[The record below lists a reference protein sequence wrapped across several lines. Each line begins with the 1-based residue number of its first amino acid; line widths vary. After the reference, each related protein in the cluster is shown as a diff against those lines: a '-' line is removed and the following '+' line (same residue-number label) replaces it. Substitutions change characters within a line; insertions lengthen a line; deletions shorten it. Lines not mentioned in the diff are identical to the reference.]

1 MSELH
6 RFGQQMTHLT
16 LNIAQKYKI
25 IRISKI
31 FQFHPVQQK
40 TTMFGILYTVLGEN
54 FRKNLNW
61 NTYIIYTDNVIT
73 YTVCINL
80 LFLASQIKIIPKNCK
95 F

>member
-40 TTMFGILYTVLGEN
+40 TTNVWYFVHGPW
-54 FRKNLNW
+54 RK
-61 NTYIIYTDNVIT
+61 
-73 YTVCINL
+73 
-80 LFLASQIKIIPKNCK
+80 FPKK
-95 F
+95 S